1 VGRVRPA
8 DSDSAADELG
18 FAGGVEEDRSELA
31 VVAVAALLLG

>member
-31 VVAVAALLLG
+31 VGAVAALLLG